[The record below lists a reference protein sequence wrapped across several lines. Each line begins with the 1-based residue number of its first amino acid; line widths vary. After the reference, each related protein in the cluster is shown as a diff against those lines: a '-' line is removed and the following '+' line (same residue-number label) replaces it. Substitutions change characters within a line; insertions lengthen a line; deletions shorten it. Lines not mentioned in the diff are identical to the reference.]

1 MTISKLNLVTN
12 LAALLAGRGKSIT
25 LADIGCRI
33 QAGGD
38 YRRGP
43 RGNLIR
49 TDLRGQLR
57 CERRR
62 GEISPRQQRIALKAS
77 RRGGV
82 A

>member
-1 MTISKLNLVTN
+1 MTISKLNLATN
-12 LAALLAGRGKSIT
+12 LAALFAGR
-25 LADIGCRI
+25 RI
-33 QAGGD
+33 HAGGD

-57 CERRR
+57 RERRS
-62 GEISPRQQRIALKAS
+62 GQISPRQQRIALKAS

>member
-1 MTISKLNLVTN
+1 MTISQLTPNF
-12 LAALLAGRGKSIT
+12 AALFAGRGKSIT
-25 LADIGCRI
+25 SAYIGRRI

-57 CERRR
+57 R
-62 GEISPRQQRIALKAS
+62 GEISPRQQRMALKAS

>member
-1 MTISKLNLVTN
+1 MTISKLNL
-12 LAALLAGRGKSIT
+12 AGR
-25 LADIGCRI
+25 RI
-33 QAGGD
+33 QAGGE
-38 YRRGP
+38 YIRGS

-49 TDLRGQLR
+49 TDLRGQRR

-62 GEISPRQQRIALKAS
+62 GEISARQQRIAIKAS